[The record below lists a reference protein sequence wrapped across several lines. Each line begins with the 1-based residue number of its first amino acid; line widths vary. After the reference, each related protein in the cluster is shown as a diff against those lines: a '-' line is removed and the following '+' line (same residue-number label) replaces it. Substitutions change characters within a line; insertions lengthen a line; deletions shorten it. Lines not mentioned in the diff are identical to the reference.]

1 MSLNPT
7 NVPLQATITMIHDS
21 ILRGSFG
28 ISQGL
33 LSHLDKLF
41 PDTLPTHLI
50 KIEEL
55 RFLQGQRRVI
65 EKLKEISEE
74 DFQQEE

>member
-1 MSLNPT
+1 MPLNPF
-7 NVPLQATITMIHDS
+7 NVPLQTTIMTIHDS
-21 ILRGSFG
+21 ILRDSFR

-33 LSHLDKLF
+33 LTHLDKIF
-41 PDTLPTHLI
+41 PDTLPKHHI

-74 DFQQEE
+74 DFNPEE

>member
-1 MSLNPT
+1 MRTDN
-7 NVPLQATITMIHDS
+7 S
-21 ILRGSFG
+21 ILGASFG

-41 PDTLPTHLI
+41 PDTLPTH
-50 KIEEL
+50 KITVEEL
-55 RFLQGQRRVI
+55 RYLQGQRRVI

-74 DFQQEE
+74 DFTNNEE

>member
-1 MSLNPT
+1 MK
-7 NVPLQATITMIHDS
+7 VDKQ
-21 ILRGSFG
+21 ILGASFG

-41 PDTLPTHLI
+41 PDTLPTHMI
-50 KIEEL
+50 SVEDL
-55 RFLQGQRRVI
+55 RYLQGQRRVI

-74 DFQQEE
+74 DFNQEE

>member
-1 MSLNPT
+1 MRT
-7 NVPLQATITMIHDS
+7 DKS
-21 ILRGSFG
+21 ILGASFG

-41 PDTLPTHLI
+41 PDTLPTHNI
-50 KIEEL
+50 TVEDL

-74 DFQQEE
+74 DFNIEE